1 MVTFRVMV
9 RPSCPAIQLTSRDRG
24 CCDAT
29 VSSPELSESVWTWC
43 VTELGSAPLE
53 VLHVSEQMSS
63 VLGLRLEDG
72 REVAV
77 KTRPDDVAGRASAC
91 VEVQRVAGRAG
102 QPVAMP
108 LTPVQRVRGLGGDA
122 LVRHAEEWRG
132 GGEMMRDD
140 RPEAAR
146 RSATGLAAL
155 MEVLT
160 SCGPKPAIVGPPWV
174 NWAHDGPGVFP
185 PIPFLDQRDQDAV
198 PTVLMGAARRV
209 KELMAKTSLP
219 HVVGHADFEAQNLR
233 WQGDQLWCI
242 HDFDSIGTAPEAA
255 FVGAAAG
262 AFSSQETPTLAPLG
276 SSSAFI
282 EAYQRARGRPFT
294 ALETQVAW
302 AASLWPAVWNA
313 RGEALFGNPLI
324 TTEPLLAQLDERLQN
339 AGLAA
344 S

>member
-1 MVTFRVMV
+1 M
-9 RPSCPAIQLTSRDRG
+9 P
-24 CCDAT
+24 
-29 VSSPELSESVWTWC
+29 SPELPEGVSTWC
-43 VTELGSAPLE
+43 AVELGSAPIE
-53 VLHVSEQMSS
+53 VLHISEQMSS

-77 KTRPDDVAGRASAC
+77 KTRPDDPAGRAAAC

-108 LTPVQRVRGLGGDA
+108 LTPARRVTGPAGEA
-122 LVRHAEEWRG
+122 LVRHAEQWRG
-132 GGEMMRDD
+132 GGDMMRDD

-146 RSATGLAAL
+146 RSAAGLAAL

-160 SCGPKPAIVGPPWV
+160 SCDPEPGIVSPPWV
-174 NWAHDGPGVFP
+174 DWAHGGPGVFP

-198 PTVLMGAARRV
+198 PTVLMEAARRV
-209 KELMAKTSLP
+209 KELLAKSSLP

-233 WQGDQLWCI
+233 WNGDQLWCV

-262 AFSSQETPTLAPLG
+262 AFCSQETPTLAPVA

-282 EAYQRARGRPFT
+282 EAYQRTRGRAFT
-294 ALETQVAW
+294 AHETQVAW
-302 AASLWPAVWNA
+302 AAGLWPAVWNA
-313 RGEALFGNPLI
+313 RAEALFDHPPI
-324 TTEPLLAQLDERLQN
+324 TTEPLLAQLDERLHN
-339 AGLAA
+339 AGLA
-344 S
+344 